1 MPDPFVL
8 GVNYWPRRKAM
19 EWWKRFDRGEV
30 RDEFDLI
37 AALGMS
43 KVRVFLLW
51 EDFQPSPDRVST
63 RAIDDLIV
71 VADTAADRGLGLDVT
86 FFTGHMSGPNWAP
99 DWMLDA
105 SARAGAGRVAGRQQ
119 RQASRP
125 RLSQP
130 VQ

>member
-37 AALGMS
+37 AALGLT

-63 RAIDDLIV
+63 RAIDD
-71 VADTAADRGLGLDVT
+71 
-86 FFTGHMSGPNWAP
+86 
-99 DWMLDA
+99 
-105 SARAGAGRVAGRQQ
+105 
-119 RQASRP
+119 
-125 RLSQP
+125 
-130 VQ
+130 